1 MAQTNPYP
9 LVAGP
14 YGYKPVNLIGGQV
27 YAGSTRNMAIQYNS
41 ATPIYFGDLVTL
53 SSGYAT
59 LITYPLTATNTTVG
73 VFLGCYYTNPTTK
86 QRLFSQYYPGNVT
99 AGDITA
105 IVADDP
111 DIVIQT
117 AVVASAGSTTIA
129 SASSLLVGSNMAG
142 TTNTGSASTGNS
154 LAGVVAASAAA
165 ATTTGLRVLSLVP
178 DTQVTSS
185 GTVVSYT
192 TSATAGANSISISGL
207 TLGQIIPLG
216 TDVFK
221 NVNGQL
227 QFTGATTSAST
238 TVSSITAQTINT
250 ISLNTNNVST
260 LAASD
265 SLALIQT
272 PEVLVKLNFG
282 THRYNIA

>member
-1 MAQTNPYP
+1 MAYP
-9 LVAGP
+9 TVSAP

-27 YAGSTRNMAIQYNS
+27 YAGSTRNLPIQYNS
-41 ATPIYFGDLVTL
+41 TNAIFYGDLVYL
-53 SSGYAT
+53 NAGYADR
-59 LITYPLTATNTTVG
+59 ITYPLNSTNTTVG

-86 QRLFSQYYPGNVT
+86 QRLFSQYYPGGVT

-111 DIVIQT
+111 DLIIQT
-117 AVVASAGSTTIA
+117 AVATGAATGVVG
-129 SASSLLVGSNMAG
+129 SASSLLVGNNMLG
-142 TTNTGSASTGNS
+142 TTTTGSTSTGNGTGAVIS
-154 LAGVVAASAAA
+154 
-165 ATTTGLRVLSLVP
+165 TTGSVASTAGFRVVGLVP
-178 DTQVTSS
+178 DTQITSS

-192 TSATAGANSISISGL
+192 TSGTVGANSISISGL
-207 TLGQIIPLG
+207 TIGQIIPLG

-227 QFTGATTSAST
+227 QFTGATTSVST
-238 TVSSITAQTINT
+238 TVSSITAQTINVIT
-250 ISLNTNNVST
+250 PANVAP
-260 LAASD
+260 AASD
-265 SLALIQT
+265 SLALVQT